1 MKPLALPIVTPR
13 LTVRS
18 FAEPDHADLLAY
30 RSLPEVAQYLYR
42 PPLDSTDVAELIK
55 RSRTTGALNH
65 DGDSHTL
72 AVTNTASGV
81 LVGDVMLRLASVHG
95 RQIEIG
101 WALSPAHTGRGY
113 ATEAAQALLVRAF
126 ELGAHRVFARLD
138 TDNLASVRVCER
150 LGMRREAHLIEN
162 DLRTDGA
169 WGSEFVYGALP
180 HDLERR
186 PETNH
191 LTSAES

>member
-1 MKPLALPIVTPR
+1 MKPLAPPIVTSR
-13 LTVRS
+13 LTVRP
-18 FAEPDHADLLAY
+18 FAGSDHTDVLAY

-42 PPLDSTDVAELIK
+42 PPLDRNAVAELIEQ
-55 RSRTTGALNH
+55 SRTAGALHH
-65 DGDSHTL
+65 DGDSHPL
-72 AVTNTASGV
+72 AVTLTATGV
-81 LVGDVMLRLASVHG
+81 LVGDVMLRIASVRG

-101 WALSPAHTGRGY
+101 WALSPTHTGHGY
-113 ATEAAQALLVRAF
+113 ATEAARALLVRAF

-169 WGSEFVYGALP
+169 WGSEFVYAALP
-180 HDLERR
+180 HDLEGL
-186 PETNH
+186 PDTNQ
-191 LTSAES
+191 LTAPQS